1 MYLIIMSSEK
11 KESVYFRLEKE
22 YLDKIDEI
30 ARKEERSRSFIIR
43 KFVISELKKEEK

>member
-1 MYLIIMSSEK
+1 MSDEK

-30 ARKEERSRSFIIR
+30 ANEEDRSRSSVIRRIII
-43 KFVISELKKEEK
+43 KSLSNK

>member
-1 MYLIIMSSEK
+1 MYLYLSETMANIK

-30 ARKEERSRSFIIR
+30 GRKRGVF
-43 KFVISELKKEEK
+43 KVIYN